1 MGREY
6 SNRRPVKAR
15 SSAPHQFLVVTITF
29 LLGYLTATV
38 FDLETVTRWVNAQ
51 VLAHNGASKEAA
63 KPQAP
68 QQAAI
73 PPKPKF
79 EFYTLLT
86 NEKAPN
92 SQAAAKPTTATT
104 SGAATVQTAAVNTAT
119 AVKANTPNVT
129 QQVAVKTAEA
139 KPAAPV
145 GKGAYSIQVA
155 SFKARQDAEH
165 MKGLLTL
172 KGFSVAIVPINH
184 VIRGN
189 WFRVVVGPYPDRVLA
204 QKALTDLSKNE
215 HLHGMLTTG

>member
-6 SNRRPVKAR
+6 SNRRPAKAR
-15 SSAPHQFLVVTITF
+15 SSAPHQLLVITITF

-51 VLAHNGASKEAA
+51 VLAHNDVNKEAA
-63 KPQAP
+63 KPHAQ

-86 NEKAPN
+86 NEKASN
-92 SQAAAKPTTATT
+92 SQAVAKPTAATT
-104 SGAATVQTAAVNTAT
+104 AGAATVQTAAVNTAT
-119 AVKANTPNVT
+119 AVKAITPNTT
-129 QQVAVKTAEA
+129 QQVAVKTVEA

-165 MKGLLTL
+165 MKGSLTL

-184 VIRGN
+184 AIRGN
-189 WFRVVVGPYPDRVLA
+189 WFRVVVGPYSDRALA